1 MLRVFRMNISPKL
14 CTMYSILV
22 IWNLLS
28 FQEGYF
34 ICMLCFRPPPPSCS
48 QLLWKE
54 CKSVFQWAPLKPSPL
69 WDADRQAGGLSPQ
82 GGETW
87 ACLLLSRGKPCQATS
102 VSLHWPFEME
112 YGRASLSA
120 PEEQWETGL
129 AMQLWAVV
137 RPTVVTPGD
146 VGMIADCTVLLST
159 EQAGTYLQS
168 SFVCN
173 HLTYI
178 NPSLFDRRQNWEK
191 SISVS
196 FKL

>member
-22 IWNLLS
+22 IRNLLS

-69 WDADRQAGGLSPQ
+69 WDADRQAGGLSHQ

-129 AMQLWAVV
+129 AMQFNMGCSK
-137 RPTVVTPGD
+137 TYCGD
-146 VGMIADCTVLLST
+146 TWRRRHDCRLYSFAFNWTSWNLSSKF
-159 EQAGTYLQS
+159 LCVP
-168 SFVCN
+168 SFN
-173 HLTYI
+173 IY
-178 NPSLFDRRQNWEK
+178 
-191 SISVS
+191 
-196 FKL
+196 